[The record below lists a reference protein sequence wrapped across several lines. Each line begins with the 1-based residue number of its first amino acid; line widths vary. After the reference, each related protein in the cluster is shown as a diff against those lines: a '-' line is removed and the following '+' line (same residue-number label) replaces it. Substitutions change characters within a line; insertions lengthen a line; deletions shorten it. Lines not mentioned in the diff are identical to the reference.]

1 MVSGDRAMTSRS
13 THAGF
18 SLIELMVVMAI
29 IAALVAIAL
38 PRYQGSVDNARLTA
52 LKASLRVMRDS
63 IDRYYEDKGRFPETL
78 QELADA
84 RYLRDVPV
92 DPLTDSAQTWVLKA
106 DEEGDGGGI
115 VDVASGAKGATP
127 QGVVYSDL

>member
-1 MVSGDRAMTSRS
+1 MAAVTKRATR
-13 THAGF
+13 AGF

-63 IDRYYEDKGRFPETL
+63 IDRYYEDTGRFPETL

-84 RYLRDVPV
+84 RYLREVPV
-92 DPLTDSAQTWVLKA
+92 DPLTGSTQTWTFKA
-106 DEEGDGGGI
+106 NEEGDGDGI

-127 QGVVYSDL
+127 QGVASSDL

>member
-1 MVSGDRAMTSRS
+1 MAAVTKRATR
-13 THAGF
+13 AGF